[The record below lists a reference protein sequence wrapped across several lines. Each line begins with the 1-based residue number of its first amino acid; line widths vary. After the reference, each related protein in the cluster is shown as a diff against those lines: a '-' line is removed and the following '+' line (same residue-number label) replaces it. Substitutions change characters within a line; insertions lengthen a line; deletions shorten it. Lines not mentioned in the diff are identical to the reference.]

1 MNPKADVLAEA
12 LKLPA
17 EERAALAAKLVTSLE
32 TAEPS
37 EEVER
42 AWSEELERRIAD
54 VDAGSAQLVPWEEVR
69 ARIQA
74 RLKRRG

>member
-12 LKLPA
+12 LKRPA

-42 AWSEELERRIAD
+42 AWSEEVERRIAD